1 MFACAVQAHFCATKA
16 NARFSD
22 FSMLSKRETL
32 SGISFFA
39 QSDVTTVQS
48 PPFELSNFLQTEKFP
63 DKASEPSA
71 ESLSSIASE
80 PCEKYEI
87 AEVSFVF
94 NCERVYHEAQTSASG
109 CESFDHKNKCDKYN
123 SINKNF
129 FMLC

>member
-1 MFACAVQAHFCATKA
+1 MFACAIQEHFCATKA
-16 NARFSD
+16 NAR
-22 FSMLSKRETL
+22 LS
-32 SGISFFA
+32 SQCC
-39 QSDVTTVQS
+39 QSTELRVDSHFLRKMTS
-48 PPFELSNFLQTEKFP
+48 HPYKPFLELSNFLQTEKFP

-87 AEVSFVF
+87 AEVSLS
-94 NCERVYHEAQTSASG
+94 CSIARVYHETQTSASD